1 MVLGGFVAL
10 MAVLAGAMILGAGQA
25 RKAEVLGL
33 PWQVQTDA
41 AGGSQVFGVSPGRS
55 SLAEV
60 QMRFADRLQIG
71 LVSQTGQ
78 EPSLEAYVD
87 TFEAGFI
94 TGKLVL
100 SFDADPVELRQ
111 AQAHSPKWE
120 AGGDGRSRRYKLA
133 AEDLERLRSARLM
146 GLAFVPSARL
156 DEATVIQR
164 FGVPAERLQGASGE
178 LQLLYPA
185 QGVAIA
191 LPPAQ
196 GEQSKARPVLQYTAP
211 AQFED
216 RLRAPLR
223 AAQTP
228 APR

>member
-10 MAVLAGAMILGAGQA
+10 MAVFAGAMTLGAGQA
-25 RKAEVLGL
+25 RKAEVSGL

-41 AGGSQVFGVSPGRS
+41 AGGSQVFGLSPGRS

-120 AGGDGRSRRYKLA
+120 TGGDGRSRRYKLA
-133 AEDLERLRSARLM
+133 ADDLERLRSARLM

-196 GEQSKARPVLQYTAP
+196 GEQSKAKPVLQYTAP